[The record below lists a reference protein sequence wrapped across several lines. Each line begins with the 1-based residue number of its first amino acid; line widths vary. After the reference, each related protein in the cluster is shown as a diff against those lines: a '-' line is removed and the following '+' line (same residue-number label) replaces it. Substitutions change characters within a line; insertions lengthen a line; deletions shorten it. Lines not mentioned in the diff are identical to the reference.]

1 MMAKTAQ
8 YRLEAYLYP
17 ARVSRI
23 ALEAGEAEWPYI
35 RRRPLELADERNEQV
50 MLYIYNDHFHRWDY
64 CGKALPGGDWYDF
77 TGCGPYVLDKDANGF
92 SKKGG
97 AK

>member
-17 ARVSRI
+17 AHVSRI

-64 CGKALPGGDWYDF
+64 CGKALPGGEWYDF
-77 TGCGPYVLDKDANGF
+77 KDGGPYVLDADGDGF
-92 SKKGG
+92 HKKGG
-97 AK
+97 EL